1 MIDYRQVMKFEKKN
15 VEKFLEDFAI
25 NYERDV
31 DYTLVALDGDKINIS
46 EFAEYITV
54 GLSCWQGPKVLCH

>member
-15 VEKFLEDFAI
+15 IEKFLEDFDI

-31 DYTLVALDGDKINIS
+31 DYTLAAFDCDKI
-46 EFAEYITV
+46 V
-54 GLSCWQGPKVLCH
+54 GTGSCAGKG

>member
-31 DYTLVALDGDKINIS
+31 DYTLVALDGDKIIG
-46 EFAEYITV
+46 TV
-54 GLSCWQGPKVLCH
+54 LAGS

>member
-15 VEKFLEDFAI
+15 VENFLKDFDI

-31 DYTLVALDGDKINIS
+31 DYTLVALDG
-46 EFAEYITV
+46 
-54 GLSCWQGPKVLCH
+54 LSLIHI

>member
-15 VEKFLEDFAI
+15 VEKFLEDFDI

-31 DYTLVALDGDKINIS
+31 DYTLVALVGDII
-46 EFAEYITV
+46 I
-54 GLSCWQGPKVLCH
+54 GCGSCAGCFLLWFVFVIDF